1 MVTLFDCTNTAAV
14 IRNSKH
20 LKVGLKDSRRVESLR
35 RVLTK
40 PILSYFDS
48 VSESVVAMFLSFALG
63 HSLPVN
69 ILLEIHTPVSKA
81 LFAEAFGAA
90 SFIV

>member
-1 MVTLFDCTNTAAV
+1 M
-14 IRNSKH
+14 
-20 LKVGLKDSRRVESLR
+20 ESLR

-48 VSESVVAMFLSFALG
+48 VSESVVAMFVSFALG

-90 SFIV
+90 SLIVWSSFPLAVLIPYPCLLVRSS

>member
-1 MVTLFDCTNTAAV
+1 M
-14 IRNSKH
+14 
-20 LKVGLKDSRRVESLR
+20 ESLR

-69 ILLEIHTPVSKA
+69 ILLEILAPVPKS
-81 LFAEAFGAA
+81 LFVEAFGAA